1 MSLEFVHAG
10 PYTVVHHQCYQMVD
24 LWIQYCRKTM
34 GGLNPCALP
43 YAPSSQQIVTEK
55 STNNKKN
62 NKKNAESSKWHACE
76 TKKGW
81 RCKNNN
87 NKNKQEK
94 ETKIFGNRFN
104 RLKEM
109 AQDNHEVAEVL
120 EKAVDEETHLNINKE
135 ENTSNK
141 YDVDSADMH
150 ILDTEIQKHAEHDN
164 NEGIQNNRNLNE
176 NAEDNSNKTDEE
188 SDEEQHACEE
198 ESEYDSVKDRIAWR
212 LANPDADSDYSE
224 TDDGS
229 VESNFEFWYNSRT
242 KHKNKYHSDYYEDL
256 CERNERFLFCFNF

>member
-10 PYTVVHHQCYQMVD
+10 PFTVVHHQCYQMVD
-24 LWIQYCRKTM
+24 LWIQYCRKIM

-43 YAPSSQQIVTEK
+43 YAPSSQQIVAEK
-55 STNNKKN
+55 SANNKKN

-109 AQDNHEVAEVL
+109 AQDNHEVTEVL
-120 EKAVDEETHLNINKE
+120 EKAVDEETHLNTNKE
-135 ENTSNK
+135 ENTS
-141 YDVDSADMH
+141 
-150 ILDTEIQKHAEHDN
+150 N

-212 LANPDADSDYSE
+212 LANLDAGSDYSE